1 MARRLQRFP
10 TTTPGVAFAAR
21 AGAIILAL
29 VVSGAIISFY
39 GADPLQLG
47 AQVIRSTFGSRF
59 GLQDFGLLVTPL
71 ILCGLAVTIT
81 LRIGI
86 WNIGAEGQFAMG
98 ALATTWV
105 GIFVAGPPPLMLV
118 LLFFIGALGG
128 LSWILLPTLARAYVG
143 VNELITHAAPELR
156 RRARRLLRLHR
167 SLARQGERYDGFYL
181 QGALRRPVDVGDA
194 ALRHRCRDRPGS
206 RACRRAHLHPVGLR
220 GAPER
225 GNPDAARYA
234 GIPVRRRIIAVMLIS
249 GAIAGLAGM
258 FEIAGTVHRL
268 QGGIS
273 NNFGYVGIMVA
284 ILGAWLM
291 SRRDC
296 RGGADGR
303 DPERRDRAANQG
315 HHRNTV
321 LALTGLILF
330 LTAIGDELAHY
341 RLVARAAED
350 GLRRSGDGYSCRHP
364 FGRGARR
371 RGARA
376 RRAGRGAVP
385 SASAWSI
392 SGWRD

>member
-29 VVSGAIISFY
+29 VVSGAIIGFY

-47 AQVIRSTFGSRF
+47 AQVLRSTLGSRF

-105 GIFVAGPPPLMLV
+105 GAFVAGPPPLMLV

-128 LSWILLPTLARAYVG
+128 LLWILLPTLARAYVG
-143 VNELITHAAPELR
+143 VNELITT
-156 RRARRLLRLHR
+156 LLLN
-167 SLARQGERYDGFYL
+167 F
-181 QGALRRPVDVGDA
+181 VA
-194 ALRHRCRDRPGS
+194 ALAVYYVSTGPWRDKASGMTASTFKVPYVVPSMWGT
-206 RACRRAHLHPVGLR
+206 LHYGIVVAIVLAVVLAGVLTYTKWGYEVR
-220 GAPER
+220 LSGA
-225 GNPDAARYA
+225 NPDAARYA

-284 ILGAWLM
+284 ILARASCLGVIAAAALM
-291 SRRDC
+291 AVILNAGIVLQSK
-296 RGGADGR
+296 GI
-303 DPERRDRAANQG
+303 NT
-315 HHRNTV
+315 NTV

-330 LTAIGDELAHY
+330 FTAVGDELAHY
-341 RLVARAAED
+341 RLVRGQARTA
-350 GLRRSGDGYSCRHP
+350 
-364 FGRGARR
+364 
-371 RGARA
+371 
-376 RRAGRGAVP
+376 
-385 SASAWSI
+385 
-392 SGWRD
+392 